1 MNIIYFKLNSTAS
14 FSKFDTGF
22 EVMSNNKKEKMLEV
36 KYNIKS
42 LISSIYECQKKIIIN
57 RRFIRELESEGH
69 NTLHLLNE
77 NKNLEDQIAEYQKE
91 LRKKYQFS
99 Y

>member
-1 MNIIYFKLNSTAS
+1 
-14 FSKFDTGF
+14 
-22 EVMSNNKKEKMLEV
+22 MLEV

-57 RRFIRELESEGH
+57 RRFIRELEAEGQSSA
-69 NTLHLLNE
+69 HLERE
-77 NKNLEDQIAEYQKE
+77 NQELEGQIADYQRE

>member
-1 MNIIYFKLNSTAS
+1 
-14 FSKFDTGF
+14 
-22 EVMSNNKKEKMLEV
+22 MLDV

-69 NTLHLLNE
+69 DTMKLKNE
-77 NKNLEDQIAEYQKE
+77 IDDLEKRIGEFQRE
-91 LRKKYQFS
+91 LRKRYQFT

>member
-1 MNIIYFKLNSTAS
+1 
-14 FSKFDTGF
+14 
-22 EVMSNNKKEKMLEV
+22 MLEV

-57 RRFIRELESEGH
+57 RRFIRELDSEGQSS
-69 NTLHLLNE
+69 LHLINE
-77 NKNLEDQIAEYQKE
+77 NRELENQISDYQKE

>member
-1 MNIIYFKLNSTAS
+1 
-14 FSKFDTGF
+14 
-22 EVMSNNKKEKMLEV
+22 MLDV

-57 RRFIRELESEGH
+57 RRFIRDLESEGSD
-69 NTLHLLNE
+69 TAKLRNE
-77 NKNLEDQIAEYQKE
+77 IMDLEQRISEYQKE
-91 LRKKYQFS
+91 LRNKYQFS

>member
-1 MNIIYFKLNSTAS
+1 
-14 FSKFDTGF
+14 
-22 EVMSNNKKEKMLEV
+22 MLDV

-57 RRFIRELESEGH
+57 RRFIRDLEAEGADTSKLRNEIGELERR
-69 NTLHLLNE
+69 
-77 NKNLEDQIAEYQKE
+77 IALYQQE
-91 LRKKYQFS
+91 LRNKYQFS

>member
-1 MNIIYFKLNSTAS
+1 
-14 FSKFDTGF
+14 
-22 EVMSNNKKEKMLEV
+22 MLDV

-69 NTLHLLNE
+69 DTGNLKNE
-77 NKNLEDQIAEYQKE
+77 IDDLERKIGEFQKE
-91 LRKKYQFS
+91 LRKRYQFT

>member
-1 MNIIYFKLNSTAS
+1 
-14 FSKFDTGF
+14 
-22 EVMSNNKKEKMLEV
+22 MLDV

-57 RRFIRELESEGH
+57 RRFIRDLESEGSD
-69 NTLHLLNE
+69 TLKLRNE
-77 NKNLEDQIAEYQKE
+77 IMDLEHRISDYQKE
-91 LRKKYQFS
+91 LRNKYQFS

>member
-1 MNIIYFKLNSTAS
+1 
-14 FSKFDTGF
+14 
-22 EVMSNNKKEKMLEV
+22 MLEV
-36 KYNIKS
+36 KYNIKG

-57 RRFIRELESEGH
+57 RRFIRELESEGQSFA
-69 NTLHLLNE
+69 HLERE
-77 NKNLEDQIAEYQKE
+77 NKELENQISQYQKE

>member
-1 MNIIYFKLNSTAS
+1 
-14 FSKFDTGF
+14 
-22 EVMSNNKKEKMLEV
+22 MLDV

-69 NTLHLLNE
+69 DTYKLKSE
-77 NKNLEDQIAEYQKE
+77 IDDLERRIGEFQIE
-91 LRKKYQFS
+91 LRKRYQFT

>member
-1 MNIIYFKLNSTAS
+1 
-14 FSKFDTGF
+14 
-22 EVMSNNKKEKMLEV
+22 MLEV
-36 KYNIKS
+36 KYNIKG

-57 RRFIRELESEGH
+57 RRFIRELESEGQSAA
-69 NTLHLLNE
+69 HLERE
-77 NKNLEDQIAEYQKE
+77 NRELEGQISQFQKE

>member
-1 MNIIYFKLNSTAS
+1 
-14 FSKFDTGF
+14 
-22 EVMSNNKKEKMLEV
+22 MLDM

-57 RRFIRELESEGH
+57 RRFIRELELEG
-69 NTLHLLNE
+69 NDTSRLRNE
-77 NKNLEDQIAEYQKE
+77 IQDLENRISEYQKE
-91 LRKKYQFS
+91 LRRRYQFT

>member
-1 MNIIYFKLNSTAS
+1 
-14 FSKFDTGF
+14 
-22 EVMSNNKKEKMLEV
+22 MLDV

-57 RRFIRELESEGH
+57 RRFIRELESEGID
-69 NTLHLLNE
+69 TSKLRNE
-77 NKNLEDQIAEYQKE
+77 ISDLERRIGDFQKE
-91 LRKKYQFS
+91 LRKRYQFS

>member
-1 MNIIYFKLNSTAS
+1 
-14 FSKFDTGF
+14 
-22 EVMSNNKKEKMLEV
+22 MLDV

-69 NTLHLLNE
+69 DTTKLKGE
-77 NKNLEDQIAEYQKE
+77 IDDLEKRIGEFQRE
-91 LRKKYQFS
+91 LRKRYQFT

>member
-1 MNIIYFKLNSTAS
+1 
-14 FSKFDTGF
+14 
-22 EVMSNNKKEKMLEV
+22 MLEV

-57 RRFIRELESEGH
+57 RRFIRELEMEGQS
-69 NTLHLLNE
+69 TVQLRGE
-77 NKNLEDQIAEYQKE
+77 IKDLEGQIRNYQKE

>member
-1 MNIIYFKLNSTAS
+1 
-14 FSKFDTGF
+14 
-22 EVMSNNKKEKMLEV
+22 MLDV

-69 NTLHLLNE
+69 DTTKLKNE
-77 NKNLEDQIAEYQKE
+77 IDDLEKKIGEFQKE
-91 LRKKYQFS
+91 LRKRYQFT

>member
-1 MNIIYFKLNSTAS
+1 
-14 FSKFDTGF
+14 
-22 EVMSNNKKEKMLEV
+22 MLDV

-57 RRFIRELESEGH
+57 RRFIRELESEG
-69 NTLHLLNE
+69 NDTLKLKKEIDALE
-77 NKNLEDQIAEYQKE
+77 NRINDFQGE
-91 LRKKYQFS
+91 LKRRYQFT

>member
-1 MNIIYFKLNSTAS
+1 
-14 FSKFDTGF
+14 
-22 EVMSNNKKEKMLEV
+22 MLDV

-57 RRFIRELESEGH
+57 RRFIRELELEG
-69 NTLHLLNE
+69 NDTMKLRKE
-77 NKNLEDQIAEYQKE
+77 IKDLESRIIEFQKE
-91 LRKKYQFS
+91 LRKRYQLT

>member
-1 MNIIYFKLNSTAS
+1 MRL
-14 FSKFDTGF
+14 SK
-22 EVMSNNKKEKMLEV
+22 SNNQNFTAMLDV

-57 RRFIRELESEGH
+57 RRFIRDLESEGSD
-69 NTLHLLNE
+69 TSKLRNE
-77 NKNLEDQIAEYQKE
+77 IMDLEHRISEYQTE
-91 LRKKYQFS
+91 LRNKYQFT

>member
-1 MNIIYFKLNSTAS
+1 ML
-14 FSKFDTGF
+14 DT
-22 EVMSNNKKEKMLEV
+22 

-57 RRFIRELESEGH
+57 RRFIRELELEG
-69 NTLHLLNE
+69 NDTSKLRNE
-77 NKNLEDQIAEYQKE
+77 ITDLERRINEFQKE
-91 LRKKYQFS
+91 LRKRYQFS

>member
-1 MNIIYFKLNSTAS
+1 MIILKTQGELYTAINIFN
-14 FSKFDTGF
+14 
-22 EVMSNNKKEKMLEV
+22 MLEV

-57 RRFIRELESEGH
+57 RRFIRELEAEGQSSA
-69 NTLHLLNE
+69 HLERE
-77 NKNLEDQIAEYQKE
+77 NQELEGQIADFQRE

>member
-1 MNIIYFKLNSTAS
+1 
-14 FSKFDTGF
+14 
-22 EVMSNNKKEKMLEV
+22 MLDV

-69 NTLHLLNE
+69 DTN
-77 NKNLEDQIAEYQKE
+77 NLKSEIGDLERRIGEFQKE
-91 LRKKYQFS
+91 LRKRYQFT

>member
-1 MNIIYFKLNSTAS
+1 
-14 FSKFDTGF
+14 
-22 EVMSNNKKEKMLEV
+22 MLDV

-57 RRFIRELESEGH
+57 RRFIRELESEG
-69 NTLHLLNE
+69 NDTQKLRNE
-77 NKNLEDQIAEYQKE
+77 ITDLEHRIGDYQKE
-91 LRKKYQFS
+91 LRKRYQFT

>member
-1 MNIIYFKLNSTAS
+1 
-14 FSKFDTGF
+14 
-22 EVMSNNKKEKMLEV
+22 MLEV

-57 RRFIRELESEGH
+57 RRFIRELESEGQSIA
-69 NTLHLLNE
+69 HLERE
-77 NKNLEDQIAEYQKE
+77 NGELESQILTFQKE

>member
-1 MNIIYFKLNSTAS
+1 
-14 FSKFDTGF
+14 
-22 EVMSNNKKEKMLEV
+22 MLDV

-57 RRFIRELESEGH
+57 RRFIRELELEGID
-69 NTLHLLNE
+69 TAKLRNE
-77 NKNLEDQIAEYQKE
+77 ITDLERRIGDYQKE
-91 LRKKYQFS
+91 LRKRYQTT